1 MNKLVSKKVAALKS
15 SVAAKQPEVKQETAK
30 PVDPSTLALHICE
43 VTGGKNFKL
52 GAKFE
57 CHAAGLRKRDQ
68 KPFAWILVDGELR
81 FIQPKFLKAIKK
93 MADEEAAVVEAQQEE
108 DKEATVLV
116 ACKVISETEK
126 AIKVRTDGWKDLW
139 VPKDFAEKMCDHPE
153 NKEEIILLVARW
165 KMTKG
170 QPGACVALLES
181 KQDHLQS
188 IVDAYEAELEA
199 KKREAEKPQVIKA
212 GTVAAVKAKAFKK
225 A

>member
-15 SVAAKQPEVKQETAK
+15 SVAAKQPETAK
-30 PVDPSTLALHICE
+30 PVDPASLALHICE

-93 MADEEAAVVEAQQEE
+93 MADEEAAVIEAAQEE
-108 DKEATVLV
+108 DREATILV

-126 AIKVRTDGWKDLW
+126 AIKVRTHGWKDLW
-139 VPKDFAEKMCDHPE
+139 IPKGFAEKMCDHPE

-170 QPGACVALLES
+170 QPGACVEDLDE
-181 KQDHLQS
+181 KQEHLQS
-188 IVDAYEAELEA
+188 IVDAHEAELEA

-212 GTVAAVKAKAFKK
+212 DSVAAVKAKAFKK